1 MTEQAAPS
9 LSVIIPAYNEEARLP
24 DALDEVTAYLDAN
37 YPDAELIIASDGST
51 DDTEAIT
58 REFAAQSP
66 RVRLLSLPHR
76 GKGHAVK
83 RGMLEAKGDAR
94 LFMDVDLAVPV
105 ETIKPFVEAT
115 RDADVVIGSR
125 AIAGAERSG
134 EPLSR
139 RLGGRVVGRATR
151 LILGLVRLRYPMRVQ
166 GVPGG
171 RRRAALQRAARRRL
185 RVRRGDTL
193 SCASVGN
200 ERDRTPRPLALR
212 RDEHRSPP
220 PRAAD
225 AGGDSARAAAQE
237 ALTLATAL
245 TVVRQYILD

>member
-115 RDADVVIGSR
+115 RNADVVIGSR

-151 LILGLVRLRYPMRVQ
+151 LILGLSVSDTQCGFKAFRADAAERLFNAQRVDGFGFDAEILYLARRWGMSVTELPVHWRYGEMSTVRLRHGPQTLAEIV
-166 GVPGG
+166 
-171 RRRAALQRAARRRL
+171 RARL
-185 RVRRGDTL
+185 RK
-193 SCASVGN
+193 
-200 ERDRTPRPLALR
+200 RP
-212 RDEHRSPP
+212 
-220 PRAAD
+220 
-225 AGGDSARAAAQE
+225 
-237 ALTLATAL
+237 
-245 TVVRQYILD
+245 